1 MSPVDGSVALFVYG
15 VVSHLV
21 KEALDR
27 HQLALTADNR
37 GFLKRLLY
45 RPSDRLPWTRG

>member
-15 VVSHLV
+15 AVSHLV

-37 GFLKRLLY
+37 GF
-45 RPSDRLPWTRG
+45 